1 MIGSLLLEIGIGC
14 VDILLEA
21 AVMSNQL
28 DLSSWSY
35 HEKVLHIMGY
45 MRNHNK
51 MRLMVDSINI
61 TVNESWFKEYNWF
74 KIYLDAEEAKPP
86 NMPEEG
92 WNYVTV
98 SCFIDNNHN
107 EIKWTVGV
115 KRLFKISQYSSN
127 SLV

>member
-28 DLSSWSY
+28 DLPSWSY

-61 TVNESWFKEYNWF
+61 TVNESWFKEYN
-74 KIYLDAEEAKPP
+74 
-86 NMPEEG
+86 
-92 WNYVTV
+92 
-98 SCFIDNNHN
+98 
-107 EIKWTVGV
+107 
-115 KRLFKISQYSSN
+115 
-127 SLV
+127 